1 MWVAYKCLFQ
11 AAVAV
16 RGKDARVK
24 ALTVNI
30 DFCITVARG
39 KYARD

>member
-11 AAVAV
+11 AAASV
-16 RGKDARVK
+16 RKKDARVK

-30 DFCITVARG
+30 DFCMIVARG
-39 KYARD
+39 P